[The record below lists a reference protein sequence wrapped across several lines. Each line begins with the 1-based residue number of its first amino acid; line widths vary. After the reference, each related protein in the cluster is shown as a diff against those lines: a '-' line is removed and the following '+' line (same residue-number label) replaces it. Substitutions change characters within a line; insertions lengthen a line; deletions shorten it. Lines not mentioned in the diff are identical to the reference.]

1 MNEQDLNPTSAA
13 IQEAFAVS
21 YSPEQFRAELEE
33 RGLSL
38 QVYFPENVAV
48 HEGKRYP
55 IPAEMQKWAGLALKR
70 NPTLNDIHDG
80 FGLENGAD
88 FVFHLEERN
97 ISLAKPDAGDCEDYG
112 LKPGEL
118 VAVSEDGSLYPL
130 REEFEAHE
138 ASLKGKWIEEDQEFY
153 TPRSY
158 DEFMERAGFFY
169 SIDDARAY
177 ITPEAVEKRNNEAVA
192 FYVDRAF
199 GKVEDGYFINEKG
212 SDFSYALETRNIVLA
227 RPTAEEARALDLQE
241 GELYAVSRNG
251 AFRLDREAFNARER
265 ELDGRWSEDR
275 KEHYR
280 AWDFD
285 KYMRTAGVFNSVA
298 DAREYIAPEAVAKR
312 EAEYEADKAQ
322 WEAGRSSGRKAEKDE
337 RATEATGSEQR
348 DDGRGG
354 TDAKTRQAQ
363 SNRHPSRSG
372 GNRHSTGGGRGR

>member
-13 IQEAFAVS
+13 IKEAFAVS

-88 FVFHLEERN
+88 FAFHLEERN

-138 ASLKGKWIEEDQEFY
+138 AALKGKWIEEDQEFY
-153 TPRSY
+153 KPQNY
-158 DEFMERAGFFY
+158 DRFMERAGFFY
-169 SIDDARAY
+169 SIADARAY
-177 ITPEAVEKRNNEAVA
+177 ITPEAVAERAAERTQFEKDQA
-192 FYVDRAF
+192 
-199 GKVEDGYFINEKG
+199 
-212 SDFSYALETRNIVLA
+212 
-227 RPTAEEARALDLQE
+227 AE
-241 GELYAVSRNG
+241 
-251 AFRLDREAFNARER
+251 
-265 ELDGRWSEDR
+265 
-275 KEHYR
+275 
-280 AWDFD
+280 
-285 KYMRTAGVFNSVA
+285 
-298 DAREYIAPEAVAKR
+298 
-312 EAEYEADKAQ
+312 KAQ
-322 WEAGRSSGRKAEKDE
+322 WEAERDAPKTERQPEAASDRHQKRMSESGRRHSAE
-337 RATEATGSEQR
+337 RSR
-348 DDGRGG
+348 DGRGG
-354 TDAKTRQAQ
+354 GDRE
-363 SNRHPSRSG
+363 R
-372 GNRHSTGGGRGR
+372 